1 MYILSSAIC
10 RKIGMKNKNQDLKN
24 PNKSWRNCMA
34 IFKPQVS
41 AADFLNG
48 GEPKVF
54 QALSKLSD
62 EYVIS
67 RAYEWLINKP
77 LPKKKAIGEIDFL

>member
-1 MYILSSAIC
+1 
-10 RKIGMKNKNQDLKN
+10 
-24 PNKSWRNCMA
+24 MA

-48 GEPKVF
+48 GERKVF

-62 EYVIS
+62 GYVIPC
-67 RAYEWLINKP
+67 AFEWLTDKP
-77 LPKKKAIGEIDFL
+77 LPKKKAIGEIDIL